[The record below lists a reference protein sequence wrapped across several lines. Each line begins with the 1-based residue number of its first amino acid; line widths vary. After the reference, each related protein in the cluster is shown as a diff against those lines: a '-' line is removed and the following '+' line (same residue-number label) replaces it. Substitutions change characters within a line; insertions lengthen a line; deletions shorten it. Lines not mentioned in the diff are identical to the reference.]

1 MTAPTTGGP
10 APEVLRE
17 VVTLA
22 CRAPSMHNSQPWAWR
37 ITGHALELHADHER
51 GLAAA
56 DPTGRHVLVGCGA
69 ALHHAQVAAAAL
81 GWTPTVHRF
90 PHAGEPD
97 LLAVVELRPTGPAED
112 ADDDAP
118 DPRVL
123 LRALLARRTDRRQFT
138 SWPVPPERLAHLAA
152 VAAAYDVTAVPVTDD
167 GARHRVEQL
176 VAEAARLQRDD
187 TAVREEHERWLDR
200 SAHEGVP
207 RGAVPRL
214 VPRSSSHRS
223 RFGPGHLP
231 QPGRELETWD
241 ALLVLG
247 TDQDDAAAW
256 LATGEALGALWLE
269 AVRAGLS
276 LLPLSQVVEVPV
288 TREALQGELPDT
300 GAGTGTVPQL
310 VVRVGWPS
318 TALAPLA
325 PTPRRPV
332 EDVLRP

>member
-1 MTAPTTGGP
+1 MTGGITS
-10 APEVLRE
+10 EVLRE
-17 VVTLA
+17 IVGLA

-37 ITGHALELHADHER
+37 IDGTDLELYADHDR

-90 PHAGEPD
+90 PRAGEPD
-97 LLAVVELRPTGPAED
+97 LLAVVELRPTGPAEEP
-112 ADDDAP
+112 DDDAP
-118 DPRVL
+118 DPEEL

-167 GARHRVEQL
+167 GVRHRLEQL
-176 VAEAARLQRDD
+176 IVEAADLQRDD
-187 TAVREEHERWLDR
+187 TALREEHERWLDR
-200 SAHEGVP
+200 SPREGVS
-207 RGAVPRL
+207 RDHVPRL

-223 RFGPGHLP
+223 RFGPGRLQ

-241 ALLVLG
+241 ALLVLATG
-247 TDQDDAAAW
+247 RDDPAGW

-276 LLPLSQVVEVPV
+276 LLPLSQVVEVAA
-288 TREALQGELPDT
+288 TREALQRELSDADT
-300 GAGTGTVPQL
+300 EAVPQL